1 MSKRPGWIQ
10 ACLITGVLSILSGCG
25 APVDDE
31 TRIRETIA
39 EMIAALE
46 AGDVGDFMD
55 PVAEDFI
62 AGNGGLDRRAMEL
75 LVRRERLA
83 RDAIHVRRLDT
94 KVRLIGEGRAAAS
107 FRALATGG
115 SGVLP
120 DEARFWQVTTG
131 WRLDDGRWRVIS
143 AEWEPALG
151 NL

>member
-1 MSKRPGWIQ
+1 MSRRPGWIQ
-10 ACLITGVLSILSGCG
+10 AFPVIGVLSILSGCG

-62 AGNGGLDRRAMEL
+62 AGNGGLDRRALEL
-75 LVRRERLA
+75 LVRRERLV
-83 RDAIHVRRLDT
+83 RDAIRVRRLDT
-94 KVRLIGEGRAAAS
+94 EVRLIGEGRAAAS

-115 SGVLP
+115 SGLLP
-120 DEARFWQVTTG
+120 DEGRFWRVATG
-131 WRLDDGRWRVIS
+131 WRLDGGQWRLIS
-143 AEWEPALG
+143 AQWEPALG
-151 NL
+151 N